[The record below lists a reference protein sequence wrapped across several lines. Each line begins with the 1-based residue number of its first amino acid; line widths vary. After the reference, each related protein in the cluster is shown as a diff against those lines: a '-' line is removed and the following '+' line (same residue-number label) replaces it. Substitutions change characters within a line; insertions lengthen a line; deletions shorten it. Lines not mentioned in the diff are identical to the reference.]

1 VSEGPNLERAPLAA
15 IVYREDEQIDAL
27 FDDLRRH
34 FEAQGMRVGGIVQT
48 PCAETIFALHI
59 ESGRQIDLMQN
70 LGACAEGCR
79 LDTTALAEAA
89 GLLAQ
94 SVEAGPDL
102 LLISRFG
109 RAESEGGGF
118 LAEIGA
124 AAGAGTPTLIGVSAK
139 RAADWQAY
147 AADFAETLPA
157 SLDDVLKWWDG
168 LAKKA
173 RT

>member
-1 VSEGPNLERAPLAA
+1 MSEFLNGERAPLAA
-15 IVYREDEQIDAL
+15 IVYREEERVDAL
-27 FDDLRRH
+27 FAELRSNL
-34 FEAQGMRVGGIVQT
+34 EARGFRVGGIVQT
-48 PCAETIFALHI
+48 PCEETIFALHI
-59 ESGRQIDLMQN
+59 DSGRQIDLMQN

-79 LDTTALAEAA
+79 LDTNALAEAA

-94 SVEAGPDL
+94 SVEAAPDL

-109 RAESEGGGF
+109 RAEAEGGGF

-139 RAADWQAY
+139 RASDWQAY

-157 SLDDVLKWWDG
+157 SLDAVLSWWND

-173 RT
+173 